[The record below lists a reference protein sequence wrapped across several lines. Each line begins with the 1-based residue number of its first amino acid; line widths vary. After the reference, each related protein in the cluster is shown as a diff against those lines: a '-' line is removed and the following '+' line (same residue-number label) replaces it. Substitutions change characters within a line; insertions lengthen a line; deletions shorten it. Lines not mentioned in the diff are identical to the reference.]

1 MAFSA
6 CSLTYE
12 QEQLDPTDHLH
23 FRSHQVHASHTRTLF
38 WIFSLVETKSLNA
51 ERQMATHLWVKAD
64 WYRGVCESDE
74 EHHSSKKPYRQRPV
88 IFLLHLVL
96 PARIFPCGSAS
107 NEPKVCGNSN
117 IPSPC
122 QMLFQTP
129 NRNRHGTCA
138 TRHELSRC
146 LLSILHLLPVSVRVS
161 INSNTS

>member
-1 MAFSA
+1 MDASSGFSSMAFSA

-96 PARIFPCGSAS
+96 PARIFLVGLPAMSPKCAATPTFPHLVRCFFRRPIEIGSGHAPQDMS
-107 NEPKVCGNSN
+107 FLGVCCPFF
-117 IPSPC
+117 I
-122 QMLFQTP
+122 FY
-129 NRNRHGTCA
+129 
-138 TRHELSRC
+138 
-146 LLSILHLLPVSVRVS
+146 LLA
-161 INSNTS
+161 